1 MAERQLNVIV
11 SAVDRL
17 SKPAASMTKDLK
29 AIEAAGRAAADT
41 LQTRMMIAST
51 AVVAAFAACAYA
63 AADYGEQ
70 LIETSQKTGMAVEEL
85 GALKYAAEQSGV
97 GFEEMRMGLT
107 RMQRAAFEAA
117 RGSKEQADTFRMLGV
132 AVQDASGGMRS
143 GTEIFRDVAERIAEM
158 DDPTARAALA
168 MRVFGRSG
176 AELLPLLQEG
186 GAGID
191 ELMQRAEKL
200 GLVMSD
206 QAARDAEEF
215 GDAIDDLK
223 LSAKG
228 VAIAIGEAAFGTTE
242 YAKTIAEAVGGVST
256 WIREHKTAVQVIVG
270 LAGFVTTLTIGMYG
284 LNKAVG
290 MVRETMGLV
299 NTVLGMYKA
308 RVAANAVAVNAET
321 AALAANT
328 TAQGANAVAA
338 RAAGAARGLGGG
350 GKAGAGGW
358 AVETAADYASRMAG
372 GGKLGA
378 AKSAAWKAAGMKGA
392 GSAAKLG
399 VGAAGIGSQL
409 SALGTAAA
417 GAAIPLAVIAAAA
430 AAIYLWKRNIDVAVD
445 THRLYNETIT
455 QTNERL
461 KSMGEEALNVKVGW
475 RDWLDS
481 LKAGGPAVV
490 RPSDVAKQ
498 RAITKEAGQAVTKEQ
513 TTKALDALRAE
524 GGGMTPREKAEA
536 AAKAD
541 RAAAAKTTTAGAAEA
556 AQAAAAAAIPSTSSA
571 VAAMPEAAMDLW
583 RSMEGHLSRLA
594 DGLVGAPSREGERV
608 SNGMGGVGAVGT
620 RRQVP
625 GAGGPITVQLV
636 MDSRVIAQ
644 QVIALERGRAY
655 GYP

>member
-29 AIEAAGRAAADT
+29 TIEAAGRAAADT

-51 AVVAAFAACAYA
+51 AVVTAFAACAYA

-70 LIETSQKTGMAVEEL
+70 LVETSQKTGMAVEEL

-97 GFEEMRMGLT
+97 GFDQMRMGLT

-242 YAKTIAEAVGGVST
+242 YAKKIAEAVGGVSA
-256 WIREHKTAVQVIVG
+256 WIREHKTAAQVIVG

-290 MVRETMGLV
+290 MVRETTGLV
-299 NTVLGMYKA
+299 NTVLEWYRARQAVGAAATDAATAAQGRQAAVMNAKPVPALKA
-308 RVAANAVAVNAET
+308 VGAAALWAYAALKTYQAAQQMTEKGEDVREKAERLKAYAAATGKTAELEEARKNVTAEDRVRGAAVLGGATAEDVAAMRWMQRESARLRASGTEAEKTKWTQYMVQPDIDREAREMANQMKRGEQVSARANEMLGRETAANAV
-321 AALAANT
+321 
-328 TAQGANAVAA
+328 
-338 RAAGAARGLGGG
+338 
-350 GKAGAGGW
+350 
-358 AVETAADYASRMAG
+358 
-372 GGKLGA
+372 
-378 AKSAAWKAAGMKGA
+378 
-392 GSAAKLG
+392 
-399 VGAAGIGSQL
+399 
-409 SALGTAAA
+409 
-417 GAAIPLAVIAAAA
+417 P
-430 AAIYLWKRNIDVAVD
+430 
-445 THRLYNETIT
+445 
-455 QTNERL
+455 
-461 KSMGEEALNVKVGW
+461 
-475 RDWLDS
+475 
-481 LKAGGPAVV
+481 
-490 RPSDVAKQ
+490 
-498 RAITKEAGQAVTKEQ
+498 
-513 TTKALDALRAE
+513 
-524 GGGMTPREKAEA
+524 
-536 AAKAD
+536 
-541 RAAAAKTTTAGAAEA
+541 EA
-556 AQAAAAAAIPSTSSA
+556 AQAAAAVAIPSTSSA

-583 RSMEGHLSRLA
+583 RSMEKHLSRLA

-608 SNGMGGVGAVGT
+608 PNGMGGVGAVGT

>member
-51 AVVAAFAACAYA
+51 AVVGAFAACTHA
-63 AADYGEQ
+63 AAQYGDE
-70 LIETSQKTGMAVEEL
+70 LAKTADKTGLAVEEL
-85 GALKYAAEQSGV
+85 AALRYAAEQSGV
-97 GFEEMRMGLT
+97 GFDQMRLGLS
-107 RMQRAAFEAA
+107 RMQRAAFDAA
-117 RGSKEQADTFRMLGV
+117 HGMKEQADTFALLGV
-132 AVQDASGGMRS
+132 SVQDASGGMRS
-143 GTEIFRDVAERIAEM
+143 GQEIFRDVAESIAAM
-158 DDPTARAALA
+158 DDPTAQAALA

-176 AELLPLLQEG
+176 AELLPLLKKG
-186 GAGID
+186 GEGID
-191 ELMQRAEKL
+191 ELMQRAEAL
-200 GLVMSD
+200 GLVMSEE
-206 QAARDAEEF
+206 AARDAERF
-215 GDAIDDLK
+215 KDAINDLK

-228 VAIAIGEAAFGTTE
+228 VTVAIGEAMFGTAE
-242 YAKTIAEAVGGVST
+242 YAEKLAVAVGGVST
-256 WIREHKTAVQVIVG
+256 WIREHRTAVQVIAAVS
-270 LAGFVTTLTIGMYG
+270 GFVTTLTIGMYG

-299 NTVLGMYKA
+299 RAVLDMYKA
-308 RVAANAVAVNAET
+308 RVVANKVAVDLET
-321 AALAANT
+321 AALERNT
-328 TAQGANAVAA
+328 IAQGKNGIAAKVAGGARSYPVGAATRIGAGGRALGAVT
-338 RAAGAARGLGGG
+338 RGPGAARYAAMAGSGA
-350 GKAGAGGW
+350 AGAGGI
-358 AVETAADYASRMAG
+358 
-372 GGKLGA
+372 GA
-378 AKSAAWKAAGMKGA
+378 
-392 GSAAKLG
+392 
-399 VGAAGIGSQL
+399 QL

-417 GAAIPLAVIAAAA
+417 GAAVPLAIVAASA

-445 THRLYNETIT
+445 THRLYNDTIS

-541 RAAAAKTTTAGAAEA
+541 RAAAGQTTTAGAGAGAA
-556 AQAAAAAAIPSTSSA
+556 AQAAAAAAAAIPSTSSA

-583 RSMEGHLSRLA
+583 RSMEKHLARLA
-594 DGLVGAPSREGERV
+594 DGLLGAPSREGERV
-608 SNGMGGVGAVGT
+608 PNGMGGVGAVGT

>member
-70 LIETSQKTGMAVEEL
+70 LVETSQKTGMAVEEL

-97 GFEEMRMGLT
+97 GFDQMRLGLS
-107 RMQRAAFEAA
+107 RMQRAAFDAA
-117 RGSKEQADTFRMLGV
+117 HGMKEQADTFALLGV
-132 AVQDASGGMRS
+132 SVQDASGGMRS
-143 GTEIFRDVAERIAEM
+143 GTEIFRDIAESIAAM
-158 DDPTARAALA
+158 DDPTAQAALA

-176 AELLPLLQEG
+176 AELLPLLKSG

-242 YAKTIAEAVGGVST
+242 YAKKIAEAVGGVST
-256 WIREHKTAVQVIVG
+256 WIREHETAVQVIAAVSGGIAG
-270 LAGFVTTLTIGMYG
+270 LAIGMYG

-299 NTVLGMYKA
+299 NTVLEWYRA
-308 RVAANAVAVNAET
+308 R
-321 AALAANT
+321 
-328 TAQGANAVAA
+328 Q
-338 RAAGAARGLGGG
+338 AAGA
-350 GKAGAGGW
+350 
-358 AVETAADYASRMAG
+358 TATD
-372 GGKLGA
+372 
-378 AKSAAWKAAGMKGA
+378 
-392 GSAAKLG
+392 
-399 VGAAGIGSQL
+399 
-409 SALGTAAA
+409 
-417 GAAIPLAVIAAAA
+417 AAAA
-430 AAIYLWKRNIDVAVD
+430 AQTRQAVAMNTQLVPALKAVGAAALWAYAALKTYQAVQDMTEKGEDVAAK
-445 THRLYNETIT
+445 TQRLREYAKATGQSAEF
-455 QTNERL
+455 
-461 KSMGEEALNVKVGW
+461 EAARRNVTADDRVRGAAM
-475 RDWLDS
+475 L
-481 LKAGGPAVV
+481 GGATAEDAAAM
-490 RPSDVAKQ
+490 RWMQ
-498 RAITKEAGQAVTKEQ
+498 RESAR
-513 TTKALDALRAE
+513 LRASGTE
-524 GGGMTPREKAEA
+524 AEKTKWTKYMVQPDIDREAREMANQMKRGERVSARANEMLGRETGSASPA
-536 AAKAD
+536 AASGGYEGSTAE
-541 RAAAAKTTTAGAAEA
+541 TTTAGAAEA
-556 AQAAAAAAIPSTSSA
+556 AQAAAAIPSTSSA

-608 SNGMGGVGAVGT
+608 PNGMGGVGTVGT

>member
-1 MAERQLNVIV
+1 MADRQLNVIV

-17 SKPAASMTKDLK
+17 SKPAASMAKDLN
-29 AIEAAGRAAADT
+29 AVEAAGRAAADT

-70 LIETSQKTGMAVEEL
+70 LVETSQKTGMAVEEL

-97 GFEEMRMGLT
+97 GFEQMRMGLT

-228 VAIAIGEAAFGTTE
+228 VAIAIGEAALGTTE
-242 YAKTIAEAVGGVST
+242 YAKKIAEAVGGVST
-256 WIREHKTAVQVIVG
+256 WIREHKTAVQVIAAVSGGIAG
-270 LAGFVTTLTIGMYG
+270 LAIGMYG

-299 NTVLGMYKA
+299 NTVLEWYRA
-308 RVAANAVAVNAET
+308 R
-321 AALAANT
+321 
-328 TAQGANAVAA
+328 Q
-338 RAAGAARGLGGG
+338 AAGAA
-350 GKAGAGGW
+350 ATDA
-358 AVETAADYASRMAG
+358 ATAAQGRQ
-372 GGKLGA
+372 A
-378 AKSAAWKAAGMKGA
+378 AVMN
-392 GSAAKLG
+392 AKLVPALKA
-399 VGAAGIGSQL
+399 VGAA
-409 SALGTAAA
+409 ALWAYAALKTYQ
-417 GAAIPLAVIAAAA
+417 AAQQMTE
-430 AAIYLWKRNIDVAVD
+430 KGEDV
-445 THRLYNETIT
+445 
-455 QTNERL
+455 
-461 KSMGEEALNVKVGW
+461 
-475 RDWLDS
+475 
-481 LKAGGPAVV
+481 
-490 RPSDVAKQ
+490 
-498 RAITKEAGQAVTKEQ
+498 
-513 TTKALDALRAE
+513 
-524 GGGMTPREKAEA
+524 REKAERLKAYA
-536 AAKAD
+536 AATGKTAELEEARKNVTAED
-541 RAAAAKTTTAGAAEA
+541 RVRGAAVLGGATAEDVAAMRWMQRESARLRASGTEAEKTKWTQYMVQPDIDREAREMANQMKRGEQVSARANEMLGRETAANAAPEA

-608 SNGMGGVGAVGT
+608 PNGMGGVGAVGT

>member
-51 AVVAAFAACAYA
+51 AVVTAFAACAYA

-70 LIETSQKTGMAVEEL
+70 LVETSQKTGMAVEEL

-97 GFEEMRMGLT
+97 GFDQMRLGLT

-143 GTEIFRDVAERIAEM
+143 GTEIFRDVAERIAAM

-308 RVAANAVAVNAET
+308 RVVANKVAVDAET
-321 AALAANT
+321 AALERNT
-328 TAQGANAVAA
+328 IAQGKNGIAAKVAGGARSYPVGAATRIGAGGRALGAVT
-338 RAAGAARGLGGG
+338 RGPGAARYAAMAGSGA
-350 GKAGAGGW
+350 AGAGGI
-358 AVETAADYASRMAG
+358 
-372 GGKLGA
+372 GA
-378 AKSAAWKAAGMKGA
+378 
-392 GSAAKLG
+392 
-399 VGAAGIGSQL
+399 QL

-417 GAAIPLAVIAAAA
+417 GAAVPLAIVAASA

-445 THRLYNETIT
+445 THRLYNDTIS

-536 AAKAD
+536 AAKAG
-541 RAAAAKTTTAGAAEA
+541 RAAAGQTTTADAAEA
-556 AQAAAAAAIPSTSSA
+556 AQAAAAAAAIPSTSSA

-583 RSMEGHLSRLA
+583 RSMEKHLARLA
-594 DGLVGAPSREGERV
+594 DGLLGAPSREGERV
-608 SNGMGGVGAVGT
+608 PNGMGGVGAVGT

>member
-1 MAERQLNVIV
+1 V
-11 SAVDRL
+11 
-17 SKPAASMTKDLK
+17 
-29 AIEAAGRAAADT
+29 
-41 LQTRMMIAST
+41 
-51 AVVAAFAACAYA
+51 
-63 AADYGEQ
+63 
-70 LIETSQKTGMAVEEL
+70 
-85 GALKYAAEQSGV
+85 
-97 GFEEMRMGLT
+97 
-107 RMQRAAFEAA
+107 
-117 RGSKEQADTFRMLGV
+117 
-132 AVQDASGGMRS
+132 
-143 GTEIFRDVAERIAEM
+143 
-158 DDPTARAALA
+158 
-168 MRVFGRSG
+168 
-176 AELLPLLQEG
+176 
-186 GAGID
+186 
-191 ELMQRAEKL
+191 
-200 GLVMSD
+200 
-206 QAARDAEEF
+206 
-215 GDAIDDLK
+215 
-223 LSAKG
+223 
-228 VAIAIGEAAFGTTE
+228 
-242 YAKTIAEAVGGVST
+242 
-256 WIREHKTAVQVIVG
+256 
-270 LAGFVTTLTIGMYG
+270 AGFVTTLTIGMYG

-299 NTVLGMYKA
+299 RAVLDMYKA
-308 RVAANAVAVNAET
+308 RVVANKVAVDAET
-321 AALAANT
+321 AALERNT
-328 TAQGANAVAA
+328 IAQGKNGIAAKVA
-338 RAAGAARGLGGG
+338 GGARGGIG
-350 GKAGAGGW
+350 GKTGAGGW
-358 AVETAADYASRMAG
+358 AVESTADYASRMAG

-430 AAIYLWKRNIDVAVD
+430 AAIYLWKRNIDVAID
-445 THRLYNETIT
+445 THRLHSEALK

-490 RPSDVAKQ
+490 RPSDVASM
-498 RAITKEAGQAVTKEQ
+498 RAREAEAGKAVTKDQ

-541 RAAAAKTTTAGAAEA
+541 RAAAGQTTTAGADAAEA
-556 AQAAAAAAIPSTSSA
+556 AQAAAAAIPSTSSA

-583 RSMEGHLSRLA
+583 RSMEKHLARLA
-594 DGLVGAPSREGERV
+594 DGLLGAPSREGERV
-608 SNGMGGVGAVGT
+608 PNGMGGVGAVGT